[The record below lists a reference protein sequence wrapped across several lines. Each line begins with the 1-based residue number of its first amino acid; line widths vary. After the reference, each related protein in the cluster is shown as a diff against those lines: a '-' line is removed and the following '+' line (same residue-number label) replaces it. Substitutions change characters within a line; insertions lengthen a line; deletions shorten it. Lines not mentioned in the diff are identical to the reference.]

1 MFGKFENHCVKRHP
15 DEDEAVWEER
25 LRTGKVH
32 LTAVRQFWAFWHGS
46 SFDEPCEQGT

>member
-32 LTAVRQFWAFWHGS
+32 RTAVRDVRVFCS